1 MISADT
7 QAQLAVYRQKA
18 RDNTLTQDEMK
29 DAIRLMR
36 SERVG
41 AAQVS
46 ASSRAAKS
54 IAKEKAKPKAK
65 PNGDDLLSELDDL

>member
-1 MISADT
+1 MITAET
-7 QAQLAVYRQKA
+7 QATLAVYRQKA

-29 DAIRLMR
+29 HAIQLMR
-36 SERVG
+36 QERVG
-41 AAQVS
+41 ASVVS